1 MKSFTFLLVLVLS
14 IGCMTITLFP
24 SLSSQE
30 SVLDEKI
37 DATYQRGNDSFRR
50 YNVYTCDKYPRVCAA
65 KGSHE
70 PDCCRNNCVDVMNDR
85 FNCGK
90 CGKKCRYSEM
100 CCEGWC
106 VNTYFNKRHCGKCNN
121 SCKKGSS
128 CSYGM
133 CNYA

>member
-1 MKSFTFLLVLVLS
+1 MKSFRFLLVLLVS
-14 IGCMTITLFP
+14 IAMTITLFP
-24 SLSSQE
+24 SMSSQE
-30 SVLDEKI
+30 SVLGRF
-37 DATYQRGNDSFRR
+37 DATYQRGKGSSPRHNM
-50 YNVYTCDKYPRVCAA
+50 YTCDKYPRVCSA
-65 KGSHE
+65 KSSPG
-70 PDCCRNNCVDVMNDR
+70 PDCCRKTCVNVMTDR
-85 FNCGK
+85 FNCGR

-121 SCKKGSS
+121 ACKKGSS